1 VGPTC
6 LGRCLNNPKLARIGM
21 PYKRLFHNSLF
32 GSVGEQQKMV
42 YMDEKRKPFTSYE
55 GYFFFF
61 VN

>member
-1 VGPTC
+1 
-6 LGRCLNNPKLARIGM
+6 M

-61 VN
+61 VNWKYFQVDQYFMSR